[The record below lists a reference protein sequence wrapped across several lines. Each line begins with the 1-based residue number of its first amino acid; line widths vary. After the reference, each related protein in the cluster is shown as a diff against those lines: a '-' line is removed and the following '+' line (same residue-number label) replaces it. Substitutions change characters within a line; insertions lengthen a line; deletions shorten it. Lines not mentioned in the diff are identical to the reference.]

1 MTCNDDDGGQ
11 RPKPL
16 TVEFEEQERQRIAE
30 RLVQAFRE
38 AGYSCEVGYMRTSKR
53 EN

>member
-1 MTCNDDDGGQ
+1 MPCDENDEGQ

-16 TVEFEEQERQRIAE
+16 TVEFEERQRIAE

-38 AGYSCEVGYMRTSKR
+38 AGYSCEVGYLRPSKR